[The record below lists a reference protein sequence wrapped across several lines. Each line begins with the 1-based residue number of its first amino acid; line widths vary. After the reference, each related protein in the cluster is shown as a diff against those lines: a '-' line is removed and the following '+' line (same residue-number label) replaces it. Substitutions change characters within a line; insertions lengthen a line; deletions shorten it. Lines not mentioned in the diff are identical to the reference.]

1 MKIYCNKP
9 RFCDYICH
17 NWLLVGWVFAILVLW
32 RLCFCF
38 DSTGFTAM
46 TSLSRK
52 RIIIMPNTN
61 DNKLGECSICIVP
74 AVSYVKSRACAEIL
88 KSISIFCEI
97 RLFKEFMSSRKKHRS
112 EIQKYLILRNT
123 PQRWPITNT
132 KVVWPLVFFQS
143 VNTFESFCEVIV
155 TQTLQS
161 KA

>member
-1 MKIYCNKP
+1 MIFQWKGQRMGKSASSFVNFHRESIGISLISLWLETVLCSLVLVKICCNKP

-17 NWLLVGWVFAILVLW
+17 KWLLVGWVFAILVLW

-52 RIIIMPNTN
+52 RIIIMPSTN

-97 RLFKEFMSSRKKHRS
+97 RLFKEFMSSRKNGKHRS
-112 EIQKYLILRNT
+112 EIQK
-123 PQRWPITNT
+123 
-132 KVVWPLVFFQS
+132 
-143 VNTFESFCEVIV
+143 
-155 TQTLQS
+155 
-161 KA
+161 